1 MPVRS
6 NLPVKVRKAFATV
19 REDIRNIAEMER
31 GNFEEM
37 SERWHEG
44 DRSAEVSD
52 WLDALDD
59 VVSDL
64 EEIILP
70 DDV

>member
-1 MPVRS
+1 MPVKS
-6 NLPVKVRKAFATV
+6 SLPVKVRKAFVTF
-19 REDIRNIAEMER
+19 RDDIRNIAEMER

-52 WLDALDD
+52 WLDALDEL
-59 VVSDL
+59 VSDL
-64 EEIILP
+64 DDITLP